1 MKLPIITTLLLLGTA
16 GALSTPL
23 PQKGALA
30 RTVTLTTSTQTSL
43 QSALTTLTRAAG
55 INLVAQGLPNVTVT
69 QNLRNVPAFKAIT
82 TLLEVYA
89 PELDAKLDNGNL
101 LIAPRDVIARIGNSG
116 TRSNVIYSLGVND
129 IQTRA
134 LKSVAPG
141 LDVIP
146 FSDTVTILN
155 GTKSQLDAAQRL
167 LNETI
172 AMNTSPYLDKTVD
185 LPVAPLDPLS
195 VTAILKAAYPDLT
208 VTAANTR
215 VILSG
220 DERLVDKAKE
230 VIARL
235 QGDERERIANLPKP
249 VEPVVVP
256 PAPPAPVVVVPPP
269 PPILQKR
276 TEFRLSDTTVA
287 RVVQASGNGVQARW
301 LDGTTYLLTGTEEGL
316 TNVTTTLRALEANQ
330 ANLMFIPYP
339 VRGAGQEISTALQ
352 NALPGVSISFA
363 PGNQQ
368 LLVQA
373 AANDHARV
381 AALLRQLDPPLAVKP
396 VDTSGET
403 VTEILHLQYARA
415 ADLAPLLSSAAA
427 PPAASTSQTAGTGTD
442 QANTTA
448 PAAMATTTTPA
459 DTTPAATPALA
470 SAPTQA
476 TAPVLQVKVEP
487 RLNALIFQGPRKA
500 VDQAKQIALSLDTE
514 LPNVN
519 VALNVQQV
527 DNSDGRDLGLKWEA
541 GVAGVTVGGGSS
553 GLSVALNPTVA
564 APRFKVDLN
573 ASQSSGQSKTL
584 LDTTLSTQ
592 SGRPGVLTSG
602 GTLTVPRKSTSGTG
616 ENQTTTI
623 TTETYSYGLE
633 IRILPRL
640 AADGKVE
647 LTVTTI
653 IGQRPVEGAS
663 GSIDIAK
670 QQIDTIITL
679 NPGEQVTL
687 GGIITDIESQSQRG
701 VPGLSKVP
709 VVGNLFGESQKGNRS
724 AVLLITLKAEGVRK
738 GPARTAAT
746 SGVGVASGVARTVL
760 VTDTAAA
767 SAAAASTISAITT
780 SAPTLTPVV
789 STPAPA
795 APVNTK
801 TANGGSR
808 TYIAAPTEPATP
820 TEPTQ
825 P

>member
-30 RTVTLTTSTQTSL
+30 RSVTLTTSTQTSL

-116 TRSNVIYSLGVND
+116 SRTNVIYSLGLQGTQ
-129 IQTRA
+129 ITA

-155 GTKSQLDAAQRL
+155 GTKSQLDAARNL
-167 LNETI
+167 LTETV

-185 LPVAPLDPLS
+185 LPVAPLDAQN
-195 VTAILKAAYPDLT
+195 VTTILKAAYPDLT

-220 DERLVDKAKE
+220 DERLVDKAKD
-230 VIARL
+230 VLARL
-235 QGDERERIANLPKP
+235 QADERERIANLPKP

-256 PAPPAPVVVVPPP
+256 PAPVVVVPPP
-269 PPILQKR
+269 PPVLQKR
-276 TEFRLSDTTVA
+276 TEFRLADTTVA

-301 LDGTTYLLTGTEEGL
+301 LDGSMYLLTGTEEAI
-316 TNVTTTLRALEANQ
+316 TDVTTTLRALEANQ
-330 ANLMFIPYP
+330 ANLMFVPYP

-368 LLVQA
+368 ILVHA
-373 AANDHARV
+373 GANDHARV
-381 AALLRQLDPPLAVKP
+381 AALLRQLDPPLAVKAA
-396 VDTSGET
+396 DSSTEII
-403 VTEILHLQYARA
+403 TEILHLQYARA
-415 ADLAPLLSSAAA
+415 ADLAPLLSATATPPAAPTPQAAADQATTAATPTPAA
-427 PPAASTSQTAGTGTD
+427 PPAPTGTPS
-442 QANTTA
+442 AS
-448 PAAMATTTTPA
+448 

-470 SAPTQA
+470 AAPNQPA
-476 TAPVLQVKVEP
+476 APVLQVKVEP
-487 RLNALIFQGPRKA
+487 RLNALVFQGPRKA
-500 VDQAKQIALSLDTE
+500 VEEARQIAKSLDTE

-553 GLSVALNPTVA
+553 GLSVALNPTAA

-573 ASQSSGQSKTL
+573 ASQSSGKSKTL
-584 LDTTLSTQ
+584 LDTTISTQ

-602 GTLTVPRKSTSGTG
+602 GSLTVPRKSVSGTG
-616 ENQTTTI
+616 ENQTTTV

-633 IRILPRL
+633 IRVLPRL

-709 VVGNLFGESQKGNRS
+709 LVGNLFGESQKGNRS
-724 AVLLITLKAEGVRK
+724 AVLLITLKAEGIRK
-738 GPARTAAT
+738 GPARTAA
-746 SGVGVASGVARTVL
+746 GEVNVASGVTRTLL

-767 SAAAASTISAITT
+767 SAAAAASTVSAITT

-795 APVNTK
+795 APVNTQ
-801 TANGGSR
+801 TAHGGSR
-808 TYIAAPTEPATP
+808 TYIAPPTT
-820 TEPTQ
+820 PTQ